1 MVDEF
6 RWVAL
11 VHRIHLILA
20 RFLLSLVLVLDKF
33 IGIILL
39 EAVARVRIDRGV
51 LVVGRDVDATVDLGG
66 GTLLEVLIGHG
77 SLFFT
82 SYLLTWHKV

>member
-39 EAVARVRIDRGV
+39 EAVARVRVDGGI
-51 LVVGRDVDATVDLGG
+51 LVVGRDVDAAVDLRG
-66 GTLLEVLIGHG
+66 GTFLEVLISHG
-77 SLFFT
+77 SLFFDR
-82 SYLLTWHKV
+82 LLLARYNI